1 MKKIVVT
8 FSTHSHENVRQLLSE
23 LQAEGIDFDNYEM
36 KQNVID
42 GERQYEVTLE
52 LKLRRRNYRSRIFDF
67 VKEFNGVSIEL
78 IE

>member
-1 MKKIVVT
+1 
-8 FSTHSHENVRQLLSE
+8 
-23 LQAEGIDFDNYEM
+23 M